1 MVYLFLLVWRIVVG
15 LSLIPAFAT
24 LYHRL
29 TLPESTRFEKAQ
41 CQPSIEAGDEIAEL
55 KRQQDLAQVV
65 GSTDSHSNSLKEKEK
80 VLPISITQAEA
91 PTQKKTHFK
100 EFAAYFSEWRH
111 LKLLLGTSLCWFLL
125 DISFYGINL
134 NQNVVLQQIG
144 FDGSSGS
151 PWERLFKISTGNI
164 IVTALGFVPGYYATV
179 LTIEKLGRKWIQ
191 IQGFLITALFR
202 KCSSG
207 FFQYDVT
214 ISPSYLVGI
223 LAGMFH
229 TLSKAAFIVNFALLQ
244 FFFNFGP
251 NTTTYVSH
259 KCIYR
264 LVRIPIDEYVG

>member
-1 MVYLFLLVWRIVVG
+1 MLTGLPPPLVWRIVVA

-29 TLPESTRFEKAQ
+29 TLPESTRYEKAQ
-41 CQPSIEAGDEIAEL
+41 RQPSIEAGDGIAEL

-65 GSTDSHSNSLKEKEK
+65 SSTDSHPASLKEKEK
-80 VLPISITQAEA
+80 NLPVSVTQAEA
-91 PTQKKTHFK
+91 PTPKKAHFK

-111 LKLLLGTSLCWFLL
+111 LRLLLGTSLCWFLL

-164 IVTALGFVPGYYATV
+164 IVTALGFVPGYYVTV
-179 LTIEKLGRKWIQ
+179 LTIEKFGRRWIQ
-191 IQGFLITALFR
+191 IQGFLITSLFR
-202 KCSSG
+202 KCYPG
-207 FFQYDVT
+207 FFEFNT
-214 ISPSYLVGI
+214 IISPFCSVGI

-259 KCIYR
+259 K
-264 LVRIPIDEYVG
+264 